1 MYNLSSKGKL
11 RNVYIKKDKRK
22 KCSAG
27 EILFCSVNYTSS
39 VTPIVT

>member
-1 MYNLSSKGKL
+1 MYIYK
-11 RNVYIKKDKRK
+11 IK

-39 VTPIVT
+39 VTPIVI